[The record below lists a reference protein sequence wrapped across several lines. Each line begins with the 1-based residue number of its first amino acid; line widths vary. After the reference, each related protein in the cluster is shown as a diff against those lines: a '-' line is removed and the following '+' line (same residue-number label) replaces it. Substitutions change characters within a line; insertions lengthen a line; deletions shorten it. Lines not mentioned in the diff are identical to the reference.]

1 MRRSLRDRGSSLLR
15 RSAARATGVLLALL
29 IGLIAPAPATAQA
42 PAEEPAAPDLTR
54 RLLVRFVTESD
65 FPPFNFYD
73 EDGVLTGFN
82 VDLARAICLELAA
95 TCDIK
100 VRPWNELFVSL
111 RRGEADAAIA
121 GHAVT
126 PNALAEVDFSDRY
139 FHTPGRFAA
148 RRDGAKAEITPEG
161 LEGRRLGV
169 TVQTSHEAF
178 LKDFFRNSSIRVFE
192 TVDLAREALIKGE
205 IEFLFDDGIG
215 LAFWLNGTLSRQC
228 CELVGGP
235 FLEPRYFGDGIAIAV
250 SKKDPQIRALIN
262 GALKRVRES
271 RRLEELVQRYFP
283 VRIY

>member
-1 MRRSLRDRGSSLLR
+1 MRSSKRDGGCRLP
-15 RSAARATGVLLALL
+15 RSAARAPGA
-29 IGLIAPAPATAQA
+29 LIAAAVALFQPAPTGAQT
-42 PAEEPAAPDLTR
+42 PEDPAATDLPR
-54 RLLVRFVTESD
+54 RLLVRFVTEAD

-73 EDGVLTGFN
+73 EDGVLSGFN
-82 VDLARAICLELAA
+82 VDLARAVCLELAA

-100 VRPWNELFVSL
+100 VRPWNELFLSL

-121 GHAVT
+121 AHAVT
-126 PNALAEVDFSDRY
+126 PSALAEVDFSDRY

-148 RRDGAKAEITPEG
+148 RREGTKAEITPEG
-161 LEGRRLGV
+161 LEGRKLGV
-169 TVQTSHEAF
+169 ARGTAHEAF
-178 LKDFFRNSSIRVFE
+178 LADFFRNSSIRVFD
-192 TVDLAREALIKGE
+192 TVDLAREALLQGE
-205 IEFLFDDGIG
+205 IEFLFDDGVG
-215 LAFWLNGTLSRQC
+215 LAFWVNGTLSRQC

-250 SKKDPQIRALIN
+250 SKKDPQIKALIN

>member
-1 MRRSLRDRGSSLLR
+1 MRSSKRDGGWRLPGR
-15 RSAARATGVLLALL
+15 RAARASSVLIAAAVALL
-29 IGLIAPAPATAQA
+29 QPAPMRAQT
-42 PAEEPAAPDLTR
+42 PIEDPAATDLPR
-54 RLLVRFVTESD
+54 RLLVRFVTEAD

-73 EDGVLTGFN
+73 EDGVLSGFN

-100 VRPWNELFVSL
+100 VRPWNELFLTL

-121 GHAVT
+121 AHAVT
-126 PNALAEVDFSDRY
+126 PGALVEVDFTDRY

-148 RRDGAKAEITPEG
+148 RRDGTKTEITPEG

-169 TVQTSHEAF
+169 ARGSAHEAF
-178 LKDFFRNSSIRVFE
+178 LTDFFRNSSIRVFD
-192 TVDLAREALIKGE
+192 TVDLAREALVQGE
-205 IEFLFDDGIG
+205 IEFLFDDGVG
-215 LAFWLNGTLSRQC
+215 LAFWVNGTLSRQC

-250 SKKDPQIRALIN
+250 SKKDPQIKALIN
-262 GALKRVRES
+262 GALQRVRES

>member
-1 MRRSLRDRGSSLLR
+1 MLR
-15 RSAARATGVLLALL
+15 RSTARATGVLLALL
-29 IGLIAPAPATAQA
+29 IGLVAPAPATAQA

-121 GHAVT
+121 AHAVT

-169 TVQTSHEAF
+169 AVQTSHEAF

-192 TVDLAREALIKGE
+192 TVDVAREALIKGE

-250 SKKDPQIRALIN
+250 SKKDPQIKALIN

>member
-1 MRRSLRDRGSSLLR
+1 MRSSKRDGGWALLG
-15 RSAARATGVLLALL
+15 RSAAPSVLIAAAVALL
-29 IGLIAPAPATAQA
+29 QPAPTRAQT
-42 PAEEPAAPDLTR
+42 PTEDPAAADLPR
-54 RLLVRFVTESD
+54 RLLVRFVTEAD

-73 EDGVLTGFN
+73 EDGVLSGFN

-100 VRPWNELFVSL
+100 MRPWNELFLSL

-121 GHAVT
+121 GHVVT
-126 PNALAEVDFSDRY
+126 AAALGDVDFTDRY

-148 RRDGAKAEITPEG
+148 RRDGAKSEITPEG

-169 TVQTSHEAF
+169 AARTAHEAF
-178 LKDFFRNSSIRVFE
+178 LKDFFRNSSIKVFE
-192 TVDLAREALIKGE
+192 TVDLAREALLQGE

-215 LAFWLNGTLSRQC
+215 LAFWVNGTLSRQC

-250 SKKDPQIRALIN
+250 SKKDPQIKALIN